1 MYTCQCK
8 GYQMGQLL
16 EEVAVHIL
24 EQTHSVWYPRCLFFL
39 HKSANTTMV
48 TISTALV
55 ITANVDTAIT
65 GHS

>member
-1 MYTCQCK
+1 
-8 GYQMGQLL
+8 MGQLL